1 MAAKLQITIHKAQ
14 DLEDVERFGKNDP
27 YARIALDAA
36 VDADFQRTKTIPNAG
51 KNVSW
56 EETIT
61 IANFNPQTQHTLFV
75 EVLDRERHDDDL
87 IAFTG
92 IPLQQVLSAPD
103 QAFRGRF
110 DLFKHIG
117 SKKGEIILSIV
128 VIPAGKTEAPLPGNE
143 KHGQAQFYSAHH
155 ERLKVVFPKQYVPN
169 DELLKLINAQPAH
182 VREV

>member
-14 DLEDVERFGKNDP
+14 GLEDVERFGKNDP

-56 EETIT
+56 EETLT

-75 EVLDRERHDDDL
+75 EVLDRERHEDDL
-87 IAFTG
+87 
-92 IPLQQVLSAPD
+92 SN
-103 QAFRGRF
+103 
-110 DLFKHIG
+110 
-117 SKKGEIILSIV
+117 SKKGEITLSIV
-128 VIPAGKTEAPLPGNE
+128 VIPAGKTEIPLPGNE

-155 ERLKVVFPKQYVPN
+155 ERLKAVFPKQYVP
-169 DELLKLINAQPAH
+169 DGELLEYLNKQPAH

>member
-14 DLEDVERFGKNDP
+14 GLEDVERFGKNDP

-56 EETIT
+56 EETLT

-75 EVLDRERHDDDL
+75 E
-87 IAFTG
+87 
-92 IPLQQVLSAPD
+92 VLSAPD

-117 SKKGEIILSIV
+117 SKKGEITLSIV
-128 VIPAGKTEAPLPGNE
+128 VIPAGTTDIPLPGNE
-143 KHGQAQFYSAHH
+143 KQGQAQFYSAHH
-155 ERLKVVFPKQYVPN
+155 ERLKAVFPKQYVP
-169 DELLKLINAQPAH
+169 DGELLQFINAQPAH